1 MHQST
6 LTVTSEI
13 LNILVVTSEVFNLRK
28 LVEAKKS
35 KSNMKSFINNII
47 FAAFYKVRFHS
58 EFLRINGF
66 IKLADTVCIV
76 VLCY

>member
-47 FAAFYKVRFHS
+47 FSAFYKVV
-58 EFLRINGF
+58 F
-66 IKLADTVCIV
+66 IVSF
-76 VLCY
+76 

>member
-47 FAAFYKVRFHS
+47 FAAFYKVV
-58 EFLRINGF
+58 F
-66 IKLADTVCIV
+66 IVNFWVGVEIIFGNLS
-76 VLCY
+76 